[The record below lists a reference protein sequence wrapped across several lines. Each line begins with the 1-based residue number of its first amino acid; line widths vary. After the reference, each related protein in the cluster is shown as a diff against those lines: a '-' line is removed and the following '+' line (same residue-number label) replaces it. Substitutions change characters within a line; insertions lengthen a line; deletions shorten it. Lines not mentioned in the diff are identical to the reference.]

1 MNDDIQRLIYDEG
14 LENSDQFG
22 QIKYYTIDGWEE
34 NKISLTLDICLK
46 IFKFVEEAVVNY
58 SSCMV
63 VSVRNRCSSIVVAIV
78 YLMMKLKW
86 DVYRCLEF
94 LNFKKSDIQITKSI
108 LMQIINL
115 EKVVQKEMNKQ
126 EHKGFLRKDWTV
138 ETPR

>member
-34 NKISLTLDICLK
+34 NKITLTLDICLK
-46 IFKFVEEAVVNY
+46 IFKFVEEAVINY

-126 EHKGFLRKDWTV
+126 EYKGFLRKDWTV
-138 ETPR
+138 ETPQ

>member
-34 NKISLTLDICLK
+34 NKITLTLDICLK

-126 EHKGFLRKDWTV
+126 EYKGFLRKDWTV
-138 ETPR
+138 ETP